1 MHTHELPRT
10 EGESGLEAGGQEDVR
25 VETTPAR
32 DETAEL
38 ELGKEIQ
45 KRPPAGEDETPR
57 VGLLRGLRR
66 KGEMGKLRW

>member
-1 MHTHELPRT
+1 MRTRELART

-45 KRPPAGEDETPR
+45 EHPPAGEDETPR

-66 KGEMGKLRW
+66 KGEMGKLHW